1 MSSESEKLNVPS
13 VFSATS
19 FYTCMVL
26 LLRLLLKLLD
36 GNMFIP
42 ISCFCVCACVCV
54 CVCASTLKH
63 SSNSLTGHSD
73 YITHSRWCRSS
84 NMITNKAVCW
94 VQIPQSQS
102 SWMGRRSGREEE
114 EGGGGAGLVGRCSR
128 PNKELFIMIYSFPW
142 WLIVLHRPVCG
153 LRRPAHMFAE
163 WHTVLSV
170 SGCHVGMFGMPSLQC
185 HTHSKLH
192 CMMSTREDSNLHS
205 NFPYWLWYC
214 QSRMYKVYP
223 KERIIIWGK
232 CYFTSFP
239 RLHLFIYTQRVV
251 GGNIS

>member
-128 PNKELFIMIYSFPW
+128 PNKELFIMIYS
-142 WLIVLHRPVCG
+142 LHG
-153 LRRPAHMFAE
+153 DSSYF
-163 WHTVLSV
+163 TGLSV
-170 SGCHVGMFGMPSLQC
+170 AWGGLLTCLLNDTLCCQCQDVMLGCLACPPSNVT
-185 HTHSKLH
+185 HTPNYIVWCQPVRIQIYIQISLTGSDTVKAG
-192 CMMSTREDSNLHS
+192 CTRSTL
-205 NFPYWLWYC
+205 
-214 QSRMYKVYP
+214 K
-223 KERIIIWGK
+223 KE
-232 CYFTSFP
+232 
-239 RLHLFIYTQRVV
+239 
-251 GGNIS
+251 